1 MSRYT
6 NASDKKSM
14 VLRHNAENR
23 LSTGSAPLA
32 GGVPLDKEALTLLF
46 EMASDPKRS
55 SDALRL
61 LQELQVHQVELDLQ
75 REELENSEHE
85 TSRELALYKA
95 LFERTPT
102 VCLVTTMEG
111 RIMEANP
118 AAASAFKTRHDELLG
133 RTLQELLTPE
143 SHADWQEMLRQL
155 KTREQAVSCE
165 VLIGTRDSDAVK
177 LTFSGSFLAP
187 VDVLLFGVLS

>member
-6 NASDKKSM
+6 NASDKRAM

-23 LSTGSAPLA
+23 LRKGSAPLA

-85 TSRELALYKA
+85 LGRELTLYKA

-102 VCLVTTMEG
+102 VCLVTTLEG

-118 AAASAFKTRHDELLG
+118 AAASALQTRHDELVG
-133 RTLQELLTPE
+133 RTLQELVKPE
-143 SHADWQEMLRQL
+143 SHLAWLDMLRQL
-155 KTREQAVSCE
+155 KTTEQAVSCE
-165 VLIGTRDSDAVK
+165 LLVDTRDSEPVK

-187 VDVLLFGVLS
+187 VDVLLFGAPS